1 MSSEQDAYRTL
12 RTLRETIEARVR
24 EQIQRHLSIS
34 PHSDPQKIL
43 ELQIGQE
50 REELLKMQQKLE
62 EQEKY
67 EAADAIEMLAD
78 EWLPELTNML
88 RSKLR

>member
-1 MSSEQDAYRTL
+1 MSSEQDAYCTL
-12 RTLRETIEARVR
+12 WTLRETIEARVR

-43 ELQIGQE
+43 ELQMRQE
-50 REELLKMQQKLE
+50 REKLLKMQQELE
-62 EQEKY
+62 KQESY

-78 EWLPELTNML
+78 EWLPELTK
-88 RSKLR
+88 KLR